1 MRYVLLL
8 RGINVGG
15 KHKVSMGELKAS
27 IAELGYQDVVTYI
40 NSGNVIFDTDDEP
53 ETINIKI
60 AKILK
65 RFSFPIHHVV
75 LSREEYLKEAS
86 NLPSWWSEPLARKD
100 VLFYTDEVDYEE
112 MISRISRMPL
122 HEEIVHFGKKAIFWG
137 KYTEKEFLRTSYHKL
152 LLKEPF
158 YRFIT
163 IRNDKTFAKLKELL
177 E

>member
-112 MISRISRMPL
+112 MISRISAECLSMKRL
-122 HEEIVHFGKKAIFWG
+122 YILGRKLYFGESTQKKNSSA
-137 KYTEKEFLRTSYHKL
+137 LRTTNYSSKS
-152 LLKEPF
+152 PF
-158 YRFIT
+158 IDSLPYVMTRHLQ
-163 IRNDKTFAKLKELL
+163 N
-177 E
+177 